1 MKRIFEILCFIPLL
15 LACSITGDI
24 NLSPEE
30 EKPENPFVAVEFE
43 FYKPDTKAIG
53 NDTEIHSVD
62 VLVFRKETGRL
73 EAYGHSEG
81 NSVTLSIMRNIEMIC
96 CAVANAPEGTFEQVN
111 DLQDFKKKKMSLA
124 DNTDAIIMEGEAEK
138 TFTVSRSVVLNLV
151 RLCCKFT
158 LNNVTV
164 AFFNDALSGV
174 RLSRVFLI
182 NVPGNSL
189 YSVDSP
195 VNDGIWFNKGV
206 VESSEVSVLLE
217 KDFDVLVSSSAPVS
231 LDMCLYGFPNT
242 VDNDHTYDNVPVW
255 DARNTRLVVELE
267 VSGIT
272 YYYPLTFSVTKSG
285 HEYVIENA
293 ILLGLGASH
302 PDSTISRT
310 LIEYSVSVEEWGDS
324 DRTIEM

>member
-1 MKRIFEILCFIPLL
+1 MRRVFEILCFIPLL
-15 LACSITGDI
+15 MACSMTDDI
-24 NLSPEE
+24 NPSPVE

-43 FYKPDTKAIG
+43 FYKPNTKAIG
-53 NDTEIHSVD
+53 NDAEIHSVD

-81 NSVTLSIMRNIEMIC
+81 NSVTLSIMRNIEMLC

-111 DLQDFKKKKMSLA
+111 DLQDFRKKKMSLA

-164 AFFNDALSGV
+164 AFFNNALSGV

-195 VNDGIWFNKGV
+195 VNDGIWFNKGA

-231 LDMCLYGFPNT
+231 LDMCLYGFPNM

-267 VSGIT
+267 VSGIK

-285 HEYVIENA
+285 HEYVIDNV

-310 LIEYSVSVEEWGDS
+310 LIEYSVTVEEWGDS